1 MLKGAGLVR
10 AVSNSIAKKSYMAK
24 KILIVEDDAV
34 LQKVLTEYLTS
45 EGFEISSA
53 LDGETGL
60 QMSKTIN
67 PDLILLDIILPKK
80 DGYEVLKEVKSD
92 SKTKDIPIILL
103 TNLDSISDVEK
114 ALELGATTYLVKAD
128 YKLEEVASKIKEI
141 LEK

>member
-1 MLKGAGLVR
+1 
-10 AVSNSIAKKSYMAK
+10 MAK